1 MNKTAMPFCQINHRL
16 LGLFLATF
24 VILSVPLSAEAG
36 LFSALAKLSRKVD
49 VPDVHGSAF
58 RFADELGNYPKGSV
72 AEVSFSHGQ
81 DQWLVKMP
89 DGKSVS
95 VDKFATEVAGSGH
108 QPTLFLSEKNLPLS
122 LDAFER
128 IPAGVDIRIK
138 SRNGKSFTFVPRP
151 EANRLVDRN
160 ISVKVTDIK
169 ALKDAIWQLQRPA
182 ISSNP
187 RLVQLSSN
195 ADAALPA
202 QSYGSKVPID
212 SVGVNQLHNA
222 IASMRQQS
230 LVISA
235 TVQDGFLLSGKQKV
249 SLAELEQAAAQR
261 DVSLII
267 LDSAKPKKTLQRVA
281 DSVQKESATPG
292 NYSTGDFYNLFL
304 PEKASV
310 PVDVDIAPSGQL
322 RDLLHVEYD
331 PPRPN
336 ASSESVGAEVA
347 LLSARVL
354 VRAASLYRP
363 NEART
368 KELDDRIHP
377 LVPSWVLIVL
387 IASLVLGLV
396 AFHTSWS
403 LFKRVWDAPS
413 RASFNNGFLFALV
426 YLLHKLA
433 FLLFYLPLL
442 GFFSPIYLTAVW
454 TYRFINFFLIRPA
467 RWVFN
472 AIR

>member
-1 MNKTAMPFCQINHRL
+1 MPYRYFSC
-16 LGLFLATF
+16 LFLTALILVATPF
-24 VILSVPLSAEAG
+24 SAEAG
-36 LFSALAKLSRKVD
+36 LLSAIAKLGKKVD

-58 RFADELGNYPKGSV
+58 RFADELGHYPKGSV

-95 VDKFATEVAGSGH
+95 VDKFAAEVTGSGK

-122 LDAFER
+122 LSDFDR
-128 IPAGVDIRIK
+128 LPAGVDIKIK
-138 SRNGKSFTFVPRP
+138 SRNGKIFSFKPTPK
-151 EANRLVDRN
+151 ANRLVDRN

-182 ISSNP
+182 ISPNP

-230 LVISA
+230 LVIAA

-249 SLAELEQAAAQR
+249 SLAELEQAAVQR

-267 LDSAKPKKTLQRVA
+267 LDSDKPKKTLRRVA
-281 DSVQKESATPG
+281 ESVQKESATPG

-304 PEKASV
+304 PEKSSM
-310 PVDVDIAPSGQL
+310 PVDVDIAPSRQL

-336 ASSESVGAEVA
+336 ASSASVGTEVA

-354 VRAASLYRP
+354 VRAVSLYRP
-363 NEART
+363 NQART
-368 KELDDRIHP
+368 KELDDRVHP
-377 LVPSWVLIVL
+377 LVPSWIHIALITSL
-387 IASLVLGLV
+387 IFGLV

-403 LFKRVWDAPS
+403 LFKRVWAAPS
-413 RASFNNGFLFALV
+413 RSSFTNWFLFALV

-433 FLLFYLPLL
+433 FLLLYLPLL
-442 GFFSPIYLTAVW
+442 GFLSPIYLTATW
-454 TYRFINFFLIRPA
+454 IYRFINFFLIRPA

-472 AIR
+472 VIR